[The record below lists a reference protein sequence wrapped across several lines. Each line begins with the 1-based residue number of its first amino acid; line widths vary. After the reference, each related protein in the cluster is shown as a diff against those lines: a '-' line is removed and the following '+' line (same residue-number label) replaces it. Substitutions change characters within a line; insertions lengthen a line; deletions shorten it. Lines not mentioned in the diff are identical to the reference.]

1 MSKLVWDQSGEKLY
15 ETGVEQAAIYPQVSG
30 AYPAG
35 AAWNGLISVT
45 ESPSGA
51 EPTALYANNK
61 KYLELMSNEEFGGT
75 IEAYMYPDEFA
86 ECNGEKTVV
95 AGVRVKQQTR
105 KAFGLVYKNLV
116 GNDEEGTDHGY
127 KLHLVY
133 GCLAKPSEKTN
144 TTVNDSPEA
153 VTMSWEFSTTPVDAN
168 MEIDGVKLKP
178 FAHIELDSNTCTK
191 ILDLE
196 KVLYGQDAV
205 EGVGSSGDE
214 NYVAPVE
221 AVAARLPLPAE
232 VFTILG
238 WKTPGNA

>member
-1 MSKLVWDQSGEKLY
+1 MSKLVWDQTGEKMY
-15 ETGVEQAAIYPQVSG
+15 ETGVEQAAIYPQVNG

-51 EPTALYANNK
+51 EPTPLYANNK

-105 KAFGLVYKNLV
+105 KAFGLVYKNLI
-116 GNDEEGTDHGY
+116 GNDSEGTDYGY

-153 VTMSWEFSTTPVDAN
+153 VTMSWEFSTTPVSV
-168 MEIDGVKLKP
+168 EGFKP
-178 FAHIELDSNTCTK
+178 FAHIELDSNKCTN
-191 ILDLE
+191 IAALE
-196 KVLYGQDAV
+196 EVLYGKDAAG
-205 EGVGSSGDE
+205 ES
-214 NYVAPVE
+214 AP

-238 WKTPGNA
+238 YTPDED

>member
-1 MSKLVWDQSGEKLY
+1 MSKLVWDQTGEKMY
-15 ETGVEQAAIYPQVSG
+15 ETGVEQAAIYPQVGG

-51 EPTALYANNK
+51 EPTALYANDK
-61 KYLELMSNEEFGGT
+61 KYLELVSNEEFGGT

-86 ECNGEKTVV
+86 ECNGEKTIVP
-95 AGVRVKQQTR
+95 GVRVKQQTR

-116 GNDEEGTDHGY
+116 GNDSEGTDYGY

-153 VTMSWEFSTTPVDAN
+153 VTMSWEFSTTPVTV
-168 MEIDGVKLKP
+168 EGFKP
-178 FAHIELDSNTCTK
+178 FAHIELDSVKTTN
-191 ILDLE
+191 IAALE
-196 KVLYGQDAV
+196 EVLYGKDAV
-205 EGVGSSGDE
+205 GKDGDE
-214 NYVAPVE
+214 GYVA

-232 VFTILG
+232 VFEILG
-238 WKTPGNA
+238 YTEENA